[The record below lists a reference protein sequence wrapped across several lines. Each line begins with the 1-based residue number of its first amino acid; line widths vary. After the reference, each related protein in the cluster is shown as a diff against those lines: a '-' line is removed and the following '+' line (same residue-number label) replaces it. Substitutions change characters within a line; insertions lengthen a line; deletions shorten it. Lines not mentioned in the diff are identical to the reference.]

1 MLSASRLIRTSLTV
15 APERVEAAGRV
26 EPDPGEPRPER
37 AVVAQAVER
46 EHRGE
51 DGLLCGLGG
60 EILARRGAAGGRAE
74 ERGVA
79 VDELREGG
87 AVTPAG
93 GADEG
98 GVVGR
103 HLTG

>member
-1 MLSASRLIRTSLTV
+1 MSPIPASHGPNALSSRK
-15 APERVEAAGRV
+15 
-26 EPDPGEPRPER
+26 
-37 AVVAQAVER
+37 AVER

-51 DGLLCGLGG
+51 DGFLRRLGG